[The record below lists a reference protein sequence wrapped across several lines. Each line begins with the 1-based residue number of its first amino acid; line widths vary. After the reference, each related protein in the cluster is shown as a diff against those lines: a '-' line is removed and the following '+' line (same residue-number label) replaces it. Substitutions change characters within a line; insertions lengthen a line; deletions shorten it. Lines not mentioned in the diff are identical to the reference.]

1 MALIISLIFWVFPE
15 KRQLYHIA
23 SIFAAIELIG
33 IIVIGYFI
41 SSLIIVMLFPLVI
54 LTIIN
59 QILYKKTEEEEDWEE
74 E

>member
-1 MALIISLIFWVFPE
+1 MALIISLIFWIFPE

-23 SIFAAIELIG
+23 SIFAAMELIG

-59 QILYKKTEEEEDWEE
+59 QIVYKKTEEEEDWEE

>member
-59 QILYKKTEEEEDWEE
+59 QIVYKKTEEEEDWEE

>member
-54 LTIIN
+54 FTIIN
-59 QILYKKTEEEEDWEE
+59 QIVYKKTEEEEDWEE

>member
-1 MALIISLIFWVFPE
+1 MALMISLIFWVFPE
-15 KRQLYHIA
+15 KWLVYHIA

-59 QILYKKTEEEEDWEE
+59 QIVYKKTEEEEDWEE

>member
-1 MALIISLIFWVFPE
+1 MALIISLIFWVFLE

-59 QILYKKTEEEEDWEE
+59 QIVYKKTEEEEDWEE

>member
-15 KRQLYHIA
+15 KKQLYHIA
-23 SIFAAIELIG
+23 SIFAVIELIG

-59 QILYKKTEEEEDWEE
+59 QIVYKKTEEEEDWEE

>member
-23 SIFAAIELIG
+23 SIFATIELIG

-59 QILYKKTEEEEDWEE
+59 QIVYKKTEEEEDWEE

>member
-1 MALIISLIFWVFPE
+1 MVLIISLIFWIFPE

-59 QILYKKTEEEEDWEE
+59 QIVYKKTEEEEDWEE

>member
-33 IIVIGYFI
+33 IIAIGYFI

-59 QILYKKTEEEEDWEE
+59 QIVYKKTEEEEDWEE

>member
-1 MALIISLIFWVFPE
+1 MALIISLIFWIFPE